1 MWCYRRVVLT
11 MAVLLEASA
20 AASGVNSSVRMATP
34 STKSTATYLDKT
46 AAALDSLWLNYWN
59 EHEKYLA
66 LDAIPQH
73 RTAAAAG
80 IGNNRG
86 GPLLPF
92 WNYQESIHAFALGA
106 SLNYTEY
113 GKKLKTMV
121 EGQAAMNS
129 TRQRGTGS
137 DGWTRDYFDVRDASA
152 GGADGVGGSI

>member
-1 MWCYRRVVLT
+1 

-46 AAALDSLWLNYWN
+46 AAALDSLWSNYWN

-66 LDAIPQH
+66 AD
-73 RTAAAAG
+73 G
-80 IGNNRG
+80 IGNNSG

-106 SLNYTEY
+106 SLNYTRY
-113 GKKLKTMV
+113 GKKMKTMV

>member
-1 MWCYRRVVLT
+1 MKKKIFNKIFEISYVCEMWCYRRVVLT

-46 AAALDSLWLNYWN
+46 AAALDSLWSNYWN

-73 RTAAAAG
+73 RTAAADG
-80 IGNNRG
+80 IGNSSG

-92 WNYQESIHAFALGA
+92 WNYQE
-106 SLNYTEY
+106 
-113 GKKLKTMV
+113 
-121 EGQAAMNS
+121 
-129 TRQRGTGS
+129 RQQ
-137 DGWTRDYFDVRDASA
+137 
-152 GGADGVGGSI
+152 